1 MVSLDVQFI
10 FKIES
15 DLKSSLV
22 FLNLVLSFAIFCF
35 ALSLNIYIY
44 IYLFLLLPNLL
55 WNL

>member
-15 DLKSSLV
+15 NLKSSLV